1 MPKRPHSVQ
10 RSHFDSLSACAA
22 RASPATIKSMS
33 DKSGGGAVAGAQPGP
48 ERRRSQ
54 RVPVEM
60 WVEEVSEEERVFRR
74 AGNLSEGGLHLDK
87 TIPIAVGT
95 VINLRFTLP
104 SDPDPIDVKGEIV
117 AIDPDEELGMG
128 VKFVDMPADLRG
140 RIKHYLD
147 RALTPVA

>member
-1 MPKRPHSVQ
+1 
-10 RSHFDSLSACAA
+10 
-22 RASPATIKSMS
+22 MS
-33 DKSGGGAVAGAQPGP
+33 DKTGAGAVAGAERGH

-60 WVEEVSEEERVFRR
+60 WVEEVTEEERVFRR

-87 TIPIAVGT
+87 TIPIALGT
-95 VINLRFTLP
+95 IINLRFTLP
-104 SDPDPIDVKGEIV
+104 SDPDPFDVKGEVV

-128 VKFVDMPADLRG
+128 VKFMDLPADIRG
-140 RIKHYLD
+140 RIKRYLD